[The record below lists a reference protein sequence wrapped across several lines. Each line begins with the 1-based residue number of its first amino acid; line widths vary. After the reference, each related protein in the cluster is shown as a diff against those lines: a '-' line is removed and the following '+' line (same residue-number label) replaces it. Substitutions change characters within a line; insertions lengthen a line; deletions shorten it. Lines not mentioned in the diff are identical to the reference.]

1 MAYDT
6 RQKTSQQ
13 KGYDIT
19 GKMLRDYKLKS
30 GTDPLNRSASRSE
43 QMIREYGSN
52 NMGQMVATPT
62 PPPQVATPLRDE
74 SSAMRDRLRM
84 QITSEQQKLLAGR
97 RTGDIARGSGTDTD
111 SLTNIAAL
119 RRELA
124 GYDRAATPGQ
134 RPNSPEQNF
143 MAGRDVAN
151 QAAKIMQGD
160 LAAMEQKV
168 YTMPPGPMR
177 DAEVEKLRAFKDKT
191 NQQFVK
197 GNILRPEDT
206 GPPVPGSSS
215 TDYADAM
222 STAEGQTASQMA
234 AAGRDYDRRQNVL
247 GFTKELTAKRMAEE
261 QRVKDAKTAQY
272 EAGLAEVRR
281 PQDEFRLRQD
291 ATNAEIRAREAA
303 VKEADRKA
311 TRTDSLTDE
320 QIASEKWKRDPMNP
334 INRGASAQADLYGAQ
349 AAREMQRIN
358 RGGLN
363 AQDMAEADVQFANA
377 GASDADIEGSMGA
390 LRDVTTQ
397 IDNGK
402 YVGTSITGNA
412 EDGLRAVAKIGTV
425 VQGLK
430 SVAAVNPEKARAQAR
445 KMLAEMQQLTGED
458 KSNSGLLATAAGGA
472 AAGAAAGA
480 IGGGVGALPGAAIG
494 GIAAVLARS
503 ARTGMN
509 ASQREKLVRDW
520 NQMYSDL
527 QQIAGQ

>member
-6 RQKTSQQ
+6 RQKTSQRQ
-13 KGYDIT
+13 GYDIT
-19 GKMLRDYKLKS
+19 GKMLRDYK
-30 GTDPLNRSASRSE
+30 NRNGGSA
-43 QMIREYGSN
+43 MTPAKP
-52 NMGQMVATPT
+52 VATMSTQP
-62 PPPQVATPLRDE
+62 VATPLRDE

-84 QITSEQQKLLAGR
+84 QIATEQQKLLADR
-97 RTGDIARGSGTDTD
+97 RAGKIARGDGTDTE
-111 SLTNIAAL
+111 SLSNIAAL
-119 RRELA
+119 RREMA
-124 GYDRAATPGQ
+124 GYDSAARPSQ
-134 RPNSPEQNF
+134 RPNTPEQNM
-143 MAGRDVAN
+143 MASRDAAN

-197 GNILRPEDT
+197 GNVLRPEDV
-206 GPPVPGSSS
+206 GPAVPGSSS

-222 STAEGQTASQMA
+222 ATAEGQTASQMA

-247 GFTKELTAKRMAEE
+247 GFTKELTSKRLAEE
-261 QRVKDAKTAQY
+261 QRAKDAKTAQY

-303 VKEADRKA
+303 VKEAERKA

-377 GASDADIEGSMGA
+377 GASDADVGGAMQA

-397 IDNGK
+397 VDDGK

-458 KSNSGLLATAAGGA
+458 KSNSGLLATAAGGM

-480 IGGGVGALPGAAIG
+480 IGGGVGALPAAAIG